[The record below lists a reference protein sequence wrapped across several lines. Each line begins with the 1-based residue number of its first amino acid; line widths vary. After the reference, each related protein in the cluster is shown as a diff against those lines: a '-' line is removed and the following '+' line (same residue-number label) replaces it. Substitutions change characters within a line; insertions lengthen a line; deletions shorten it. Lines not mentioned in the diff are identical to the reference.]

1 MHKAEGEI
9 SREKA
14 PAHDNNVGTAL
25 PISSWQDKGSL
36 PWVPCI
42 WEEVLERKTRG
53 IATLCLLPCSALRWQ
68 NFACRWG
75 FTDLA
80 EARVPAIPI
89 PLANSCCGLSILVL
103 IITKAFG

>member
-42 WEEVLERKTRG
+42 WEEVARKEDERHSHPLPPALLCPEMAK
-53 IATLCLLPCSALRWQ
+53 LCL
-68 NFACRWG
+68 
-75 FTDLA
+75 
-80 EARVPAIPI
+80 
-89 PLANSCCGLSILVL
+89 
-103 IITKAFG
+103 